1 MQHISLWT
9 FLVPRY
15 WYAWPILA
23 GMLMMSLLLGKMLWI
38 LGWGLESLSYRFPSH
53 FSHVAERN
61 TELCF
66 PNLGTIAHHK
76 LVQKKFRLFDFDV
89 MSPSVAW
96 WVPEWRLRQFITIR
110 NSQFLVDL
118 IAGGKT

>member
-1 MQHISLWT
+1 MQHISFWT

-38 LGWGLESLSYRFPSH
+38 LGWGLESLFYRFPSH
-53 FSHVAERN
+53 FSHFAERII
-61 TELCF
+61 ELCF
-66 PNLGTIAHHK
+66 PNLGTIARHK
-76 LVQKKFRLFDFDV
+76 LVQKNFLLFDFAV

-96 WVPEWRLRQFITIR
+96 WVPEQRLRQFVTSR
-110 NSQFLVDL
+110 NSQFLVEL
-118 IAGGKT
+118 IAGDKT